1 MTDFVMR
8 FLGEPRAAFYT
19 ENRGKKQN
27 KNAHSST
34 AVRKNFQHKSDP
46 DETYLKKNW
55 KLGEYL
61 T

>member
-1 MTDFVMR
+1 VR
-8 FLGEPRAAFYT
+8 FFGEPRAAFYT
-19 ENRGKKQN
+19 ENRLKKQN

-34 AVRKNFQHKSDP
+34 AVRKNFQLKSDS

-55 KLGEYL
+55 KSGEYL